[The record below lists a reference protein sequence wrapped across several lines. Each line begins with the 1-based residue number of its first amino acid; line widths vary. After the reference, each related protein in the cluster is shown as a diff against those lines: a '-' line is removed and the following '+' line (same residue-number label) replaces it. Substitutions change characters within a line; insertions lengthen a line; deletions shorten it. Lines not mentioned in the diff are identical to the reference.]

1 MNANADNKLADALR
15 AYVRTVEHAQR
26 FVNPEEWETHIDW
39 RKLAADAAAALA
51 ELDKP
56 RTLAAACHALADE
69 LRMRRDSLPGART
82 IPTAR
87 AQFDLSTVERHLH
100 GIADNMDTSPA
111 DYGDPTRPGDCLRL
125 DHFALQRDG
134 LQLVTDSQDVRAV
147 VDSLSAAEL
156 DAAGLH
162 ADDVSGALVAAA
174 NGDYSEVWITEGAR
188 PFDLTGCNYARAR

>member
-1 MNANADNKLADALR
+1 MDELQTIARAMRAKALQHRERHRIGR
-15 AYVRTVEHAQR
+15 AAELVEFATTL
-26 FVNPEEWETHIDW
+26 E
-39 RKLAADAAAALA
+39 KLAA
-51 ELDKP
+51 KP

-174 NGDYSEVWITEGAR
+174 DGDYSEVWITEGAR